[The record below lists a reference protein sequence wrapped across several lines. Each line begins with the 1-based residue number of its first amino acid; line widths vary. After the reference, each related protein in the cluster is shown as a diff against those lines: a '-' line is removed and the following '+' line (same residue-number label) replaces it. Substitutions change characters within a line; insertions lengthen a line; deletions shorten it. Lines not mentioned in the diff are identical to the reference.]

1 MKITYDLIIIGGG
14 STGLMASEIAN
25 NFGAKILLVEA
36 ERIGGDC
43 TWTGCVPS
51 KSLLYS
57 SSLVRQAQKAK
68 ELGFVEGKL
77 NVRFSE
83 IKDYIN
89 KIIQDIYE
97 EESPEALKEKGIE
110 TIIGHAQ
117 FVSPKEISINGKIF
131 KSKKFIIATGAK
143 PFVPFE
149 FIEGLDKI
157 SFLTSNNIFDI
168 EELPKHLVVM
178 GGGPIGC
185 ELSQAFIRLGSKVTL
200 IDMEDRILPKDDPE
214 ASNTLLEILSKEGI
228 EVLLGKS
235 IKKVEKTSS
244 DNIKIFLESGKEIE
258 GTHLLIAAG
267 RKPNLD
273 TLNLSAARVETE
285 NGFVKVNKI
294 LRTSQKN
301 IYAAGDC
308 TSIFQFT
315 HIAGYQGYI
324 AARNALLPIKSKGV
338 LDYVPWTTFTDPEVA
353 FVGSPRLLTDLKK
366 GKYKET
372 VYSLKKNDRA
382 RTESST
388 SGFIKLYTSSRRKL
402 VGVTIVSPNAG
413 EMINEWSL
421 ALHNKIS
428 IVGIANAIHVY
439 PTYSISSQQLGSD
452 ILQENYF
459 GGFLGKIIRLISR
472 LYLR

>member
-273 TLNLSAARVETE
+273 TLNLSA
-285 NGFVKVNKI
+285 
-294 LRTSQKN
+294 
-301 IYAAGDC
+301 
-308 TSIFQFT
+308 
-315 HIAGYQGYI
+315 
-324 AARNALLPIKSKGV
+324 
-338 LDYVPWTTFTDPEVA
+338 
-353 FVGSPRLLTDLKK
+353 
-366 GKYKET
+366 
-372 VYSLKKNDRA
+372 
-382 RTESST
+382 
-388 SGFIKLYTSSRRKL
+388 
-402 VGVTIVSPNAG
+402 
-413 EMINEWSL
+413 
-421 ALHNKIS
+421 
-428 IVGIANAIHVY
+428 
-439 PTYSISSQQLGSD
+439 
-452 ILQENYF
+452 
-459 GGFLGKIIRLISR
+459 FL
-472 LYLR
+472 

>member
-1 MKITYDLIIIGGG
+1 MSNSYDLIIIGGG
-14 STGLMASEIAN
+14 STGLMASEIAI

-36 ERIGGDC
+36 ERMGGDC

-57 SSLVRQAQKAK
+57 SSLIKKAQKAN
-68 ELGFVEGKL
+68 ELGFVDGKI
-77 NVRFSE
+77 NVNFTE

-89 KIIQDIYE
+89 KTIQDIYE

-110 TIIGHAQ
+110 TIIGQAQ
-117 FVSPKEISINGKIF
+117 FVSPKEISINGRIF

-143 PFVPFE
+143 PYVPFE
-149 FIEGLDKI
+149 FIEGLDRTP
-157 SFLTSNNIFDI
+157 FLTSNNIFDI

-185 ELSQAFIRLGSKVTL
+185 ELSQAFIRLGSQVTL
-200 IDMEDRILPKDDPE
+200 IDMEDRILSKDDPD
-214 ASNTLLEILSKEGI
+214 ASYTLLDILSNEGVEIL
-228 EVLLGKS
+228 LGEP

-244 DNIKIFLESGKEIE
+244 DNIKIFLKSGKEIE
-258 GTHLLIAAG
+258 GSHLLIAIG
-267 RKPNLD
+267 RKPNID
-273 TLNLSAARVETE
+273 SLNLSAAKVETE
-285 NGFVKVNKI
+285 NGFIKVNNI

-308 TSIFQFT
+308 TTIFQFT

-324 AARNALLPIKSKGV
+324 AAINALLPINIKGV

-353 FVGSPRLLTDLKK
+353 FVGSPGLFTDLKK

-372 VYSLKKNDRA
+372 YYSLKNNDRA
-382 RTESST
+382 RTETST
-388 SGFIKLYTSSRRKL
+388 SGFIKLYTSSKGKI
-402 VGVTIVSPNAG
+402 VGTTIVSPRAG
-413 EMINEWSL
+413 EMIHEWIL
-421 ALHNKIS
+421 VLHNKIALK
-428 IVGIANAIHVY
+428 GIANAIHVY
-439 PTYSISSQQLGSD
+439 PTYSISSQQLSGD

-459 GGFLGKIIRLISR
+459 SGFLGKIIRLISR
-472 LYLR
+472 LHLR